1 MTIGI
6 VIEISLMQIEAT
18 IVKRETIAPAWWRLV
33 ISVPDLTSNPLP
45 GQFFLLRCAD
55 PFTCYLRRP
64 IFPRYL
70 EDNQVSLLLRPD
82 SDPGMVWLSARQEGD
97 KLDLIGPLG
106 TGFALP
112 DNVGGNLLL
121 VSDHQMI
128 APLLGQMER
137 AIAVGFSVT
146 LALESKRAITLYPVA
161 ALPPVVEFQT
171 ATLDGSMGY
180 HGPIIDLLP
189 DLLRWAD
196 MVCTVGS
203 MELYRMLKR
212 QVKEVRLGAYKSFLY
227 GLVAENLMACGVGA
241 CLSCTIETEA
251 GLKLMCADGPVFDLT
266 KLEL

>member
-1 MTIGI
+1 
-6 VIEISLMQIEAT
+6 MQIEAT
-18 IVKRETIAPAWWRLV
+18 VVKREIIAPAWWRLTV
-33 ISVPDLTSNPLP
+33 SVPDLPSNPLP

-55 PFTCYLRRP
+55 LFTCYLRRP

-70 EDNQVSLLLRPD
+70 EDNQMSLLLRPD
-82 SDPGMVWLSARQEGD
+82 PDPGLAWLSARKEGD
-97 KLDLIGPLG
+97 ILDLIGPLG

-112 DNVGGNLLL
+112 DNLSGNLLL

-128 APLLGQMER
+128 APLLDQMER
-137 AIAVGFSVT
+137 AMAAGFSVT
-146 LALESKRAITLYPVA
+146 LALESKRATTLYPVA
-161 ALPPVVEFQT
+161 ALPPLVEFQA

-180 HGPIIDLLP
+180 HGSIIDLLP

-203 MELYRMLKR
+203 MELYRTLKR

-241 CLSCTIETEA
+241 CLSCTIETEI
-251 GLKLMCADGPVFDLT
+251 GLKLICTDGPVFDLET
-266 KLEL
+266 LQI